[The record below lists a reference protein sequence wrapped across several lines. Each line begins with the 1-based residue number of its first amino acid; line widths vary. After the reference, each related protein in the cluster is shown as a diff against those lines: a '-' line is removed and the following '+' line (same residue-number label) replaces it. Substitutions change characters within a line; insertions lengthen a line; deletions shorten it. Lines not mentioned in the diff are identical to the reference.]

1 MIEKEPASKPV
12 WVDPDDAPEWTDEMF
27 ERADYY
33 EGGKLVRRGR
43 PKSEH
48 PKVAIS
54 IRLSE
59 DVLNRFKASG
69 PGWQSRIDAALK
81 EWLAEH
87 PGQLKGHAKGRAAAK
102 FPKGK

>member
-1 MIEKEPASKPV
+1 MPMTPKEPASKPV
-12 WVDPDDAPEWTDEMF
+12 WGDPDDAPEWTDEMF
-27 ERADYY
+27 DRADYY

-54 IRLSE
+54 IRLSAE
-59 DVLNRFKASG
+59 VLNRFKASG

-81 EWLAEH
+81 EWLATH
-87 PGQLKGHAKGRAAAK
+87 SGQL
-102 FPKGK
+102 